1 MGICLLIMVNV
12 KKLLVDADAFVAIN
26 DENDPSHN
34 KAKEFVSDIAD
45 ENYELITSDPAF
57 GEAITVISQ
66 HASLQ
71 RAIDFAEDIL
81 ASGIEIVEVDAK
93 LRRAALDIFKKQT
106 SKNSRFTDCIN
117 MAIMEEKKLNTIFSF
132 DVQYKKN
139 KFKRFGIDK

>member
-1 MGICLLIMVNV
+1 MEINPLIMAS
-12 KKLLVDADAFVAIN
+12 KKLLVDADAFVALVNSIDSN
-26 DENDPSHN
+26 HQ
-34 KAKEFVSDIAD
+34 KAKLLRDQISDQEFS
-45 ENYELITSDPAF
+45 LMTSDPAF

-66 HASLQ
+66 DTGLESATL
-71 RAIDFAEDIL
+71 FAEETL
-81 ASGIEIVEVDAK
+81 VSQVEIIEVDAS
-93 LRRAALDIFKKQT
+93 LRRKALDIFKKQT

>member
-1 MGICLLIMVNV
+1 MAS
-12 KKLLVDADAFVAIN
+12 KKLLVDADAFVALVNSIDSN
-26 DENDPSHN
+26 HQ
-34 KAKEFVSDIAD
+34 KAKLLRDQISDQEFS
-45 ENYELITSDPAF
+45 LMTSDPAF

-66 HASLQ
+66 DTGLESATL
-71 RAIDFAEDIL
+71 FAEETL
-81 ASGIEIVEVDAK
+81 VSQVEIIEVDAS
-93 LRRAALDIFKKQT
+93 LRRKALDIFKKQT

>member
-1 MGICLLIMVNV
+1 MNTI

-26 DENDPSHN
+26 DSKDPSFI
-34 KAKEFVSDIAD
+34 KGKEFSAIIAE
-45 ENYELITSDPAF
+45 ENYELVISDPAF

-66 HASLQ
+66 NVGLQ
-71 RAIDFAEDIL
+71 AAIDFAEKTLD
-81 ASGIEIVEVDAK
+81 SSIEIIEVDPQ
-93 LRRAALDIFKKQT
+93 LRSMALDIFKKQI

-117 MAIMEEKKLNTIFSF
+117 MAIMKEKKLDTIFSF